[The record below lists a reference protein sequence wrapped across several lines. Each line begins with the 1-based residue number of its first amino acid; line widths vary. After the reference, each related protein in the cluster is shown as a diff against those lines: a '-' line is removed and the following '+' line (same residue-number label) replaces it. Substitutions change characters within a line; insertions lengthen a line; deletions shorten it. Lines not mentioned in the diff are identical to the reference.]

1 MDHRRKWQL
10 LAPAG
15 LLGIGA
21 GLSVLGD
28 ATERKSNGNAW
39 FWRGTLG
46 LSLINAGIAVFG
58 DAVKERTLY
67 ELGQHDAAGVK
78 LN

>member
-1 MDHRRKWQL
+1 MNHNTKWRL

-15 LLGIGA
+15 LATIGF

-28 ATERKSNGNAW
+28 AIERKTKGNTW

-46 LSLINAGIAVFG
+46 LSLINAGISVFG
-58 DAVKERTLY
+58 DAVKERALY
-67 ELGQHDAAGVK
+67 EWETLKH
-78 LN
+78 